1 MKRFFVFVMG
11 CLLLFVNCSEDTS
24 SQSKALEQLNNLY
37 KEGYNVSELALRI
50 GCTEKDVVD
59 ILQLKE
65 EIDNPLCEAIDSIYK
80 LNEDENIIPI
90 YKLGKS
96 ASECLWK
103 LYTKAQN
110 LPLTSQYTNVGVS
123 AVGNALTKRRA
134 LNYEDS
140 IKVLVAYINDMNELD
155 TIPTHIDITPYYY
168 NNNEGIGNIK
178 IPRDYSLLYSGISD
192 EQKLRLS
199 YYIWQA
205 EQFELKANA
214 NLEKSINSRITN
226 YVSNSIAEFVNDDV
240 DSYWNTIKCFF
251 KDDTEEKEFYYS
263 KFRKRFDEKQL
274 QADIREEIESYCVS
288 INCSRILAVNEV
300 LGYNENVN
308 NLSIAQK
315 YALTKTMTRMEGLQ
329 TALNNKKAELGN
341 ETLVNAAMFVPLIIS
356 TGPGAAVA
364 GATANSST
372 IILEKSFNIS
382 KSIFAYIG
390 FDSLYKDIYK
400 SITGEELDSSKAIE
414 KMQKSMNIEL
424 NKKLKK
430 QNNNPSG
437 YKHLLD
443 ENTKQYYNNIRKDLG
458 L

>member
-1 MKRFFVFVMG
+1 
-11 CLLLFVNCSEDTS
+11 
-24 SQSKALEQLNNLY
+24 
-37 KEGYNVSELALRI
+37 
-50 GCTEKDVVD
+50 
-59 ILQLKE
+59 
-65 EIDNPLCEAIDSIYK
+65 
-80 LNEDENIIPI
+80 
-90 YKLGKS
+90 
-96 ASECLWK
+96 
-103 LYTKAQN
+103 
-110 LPLTSQYTNVGVS
+110 
-123 AVGNALTKRRA
+123 
-134 LNYEDS
+134 
-140 IKVLVAYINDMNELD
+140 MNELD

-372 IILEKSFNIS
+372 IILENSFNIS

>member
-168 NNNEGIGNIK
+168 NNNEGIGNI
-178 IPRDYSLLYSGISD
+178 
-192 EQKLRLS
+192 
-199 YYIWQA
+199 
-205 EQFELKANA
+205 
-214 NLEKSINSRITN
+214 SI
-226 YVSNSIAEFVNDDV
+226 
-240 DSYWNTIKCFF
+240 
-251 KDDTEEKEFYYS
+251 
-263 KFRKRFDEKQL
+263 
-274 QADIREEIESYCVS
+274 
-288 INCSRILAVNEV
+288 
-300 LGYNENVN
+300 
-308 NLSIAQK
+308 
-315 YALTKTMTRMEGLQ
+315 
-329 TALNNKKAELGN
+329 
-341 ETLVNAAMFVPLIIS
+341 
-356 TGPGAAVA
+356 
-364 GATANSST
+364 
-372 IILEKSFNIS
+372 
-382 KSIFAYIG
+382 
-390 FDSLYKDIYK
+390 
-400 SITGEELDSSKAIE
+400 
-414 KMQKSMNIEL
+414 
-424 NKKLKK
+424 
-430 QNNNPSG
+430 
-437 YKHLLD
+437 
-443 ENTKQYYNNIRKDLG
+443 
-458 L
+458 

>member
-1 MKRFFVFVMG
+1 MKRIFVLVIG
-11 CLLLFVNCSEDTS
+11 CLLLFVNCSENTS

-37 KEGYNVSELALRI
+37 KEGYNVSELALRLR
-50 GCTEKDVVD
+50 CTEKDVVD

-65 EIDNPLCEAIDSIYK
+65 EIDIPLCEAIDSIYK

-90 YKLGKS
+90 YKLGES

-240 DSYWNTIKCFF
+240 DSYWNTLICCLKN
-251 KDDTEEKEFYYS
+251 DTEEKKFYYS
-263 KFRKRFDEKQL
+263 KFKNRFDEKQL
-274 QADIREEIESYCVS
+274 QANIREEIESYCVS

-300 LGYNENVN
+300 LGYNENEN
-308 NLSIAQK
+308 NLSIAQTSIPTTLDGYSMSSWMK
-315 YALTKTMTRMEGLQ
+315 MWLSTSASFFGSMKL
-329 TALNNKKAELGN
+329 
-341 ETLVNAAMFVPLIIS
+341 ETLFM
-356 TGPGAAVA
+356 
-364 GATANSST
+364 
-372 IILEKSFNIS
+372 KR
-382 KSIFAYIG
+382 
-390 FDSLYKDIYK
+390 
-400 SITGEELDSSKAIE
+400 
-414 KMQKSMNIEL
+414 M
-424 NKKLKK
+424 
-430 QNNNPSG
+430 
-437 YKHLLD
+437 
-443 ENTKQYYNNIRKDLG
+443 
-458 L
+458 